1 MGAIACCKEIE
12 PPSAIALNFLS
23 QKILW
28 YLVLTYY
35 NKLSHNCFYSGRAQF
50 DTALVAVIKKAEMI
64 GGHGNGVF
72 LPQNNQSSS
81 MKDVTIPRLIVA
93 TEETAMPFPYRKILN
108 FPINCGNG
116 GDGNGVFLPQNP
128 QFPCTR
134 YVTIA
139 QLFVGKRHC
148 RLLFF
153 LFFPALMVCRILVQR
168 CDRLLMLLV

>member
-1 MGAIACCKEIE
+1 MEAIACCKEIE
-12 PPSAIALNFLS
+12 QPSAIALNFLS
-23 QKILW
+23 QQILW

-35 NKLSHNCFYSGRAQF
+35 NKLSHNCFYSGRSQF
-50 DTALVAVIKKAEMI
+50 DTGLVAVIKKAEMI

-93 TEETAMPFPYRKILN
+93 TEETAVPFPYRKIIN

-128 QFPCTR
+128 QFSCTR

-153 LFFPALMVCRILVQR
+153 LFFPALMVRRILVQR
-168 CDRLLMLLV
+168 CDRLLTLLV